1 MRRITRDK
9 ALHEAKKF
17 IRQQLRL
24 IYSFGDITLR
34 IDSPTVGVLDDG
46 TGYIYM
52 PSKASHERIDPSS
65 LSSGIVF
72 EDSSFLVFK
81 EIFRYQYASETARTP
96 EIRRIEYSYHYQR
109 PQSNSFFRY
118 DFHPDI
124 GDMETHP
131 LFHLHAGGWPNSADD
146 FPPHVRFPVAE
157 ISLRE
162 VIDLIRTSFWE
173 SVA

>member
-1 MRRITRDK
+1 MRRITRAK

-34 IDSPTVGVLDDG
+34 IDSPTVGVFDDG
-46 TGYIYM
+46 MGYIYM
-52 PSKASHERIDPSS
+52 PSRANYERVNPASSP
-65 LSSGIVF
+65 SGIVF
-72 EDSSFLVFK
+72 VDGSFLVFK

-118 DFHPDI
+118 DFHPNI
-124 GDMETHP
+124 GNMETHP
-131 LFHLHAGGWPNSADD
+131 LFHLHAGGWTDNADD
-146 FPPHVRFPVAE
+146 FPPHVRFPVTE
-157 ISLRE
+157 ISLEE
-162 VIDLIRTSFWE
+162 VINLVRASFWE
-173 SVA
+173 IL